1 MGLFYIQRWY
11 HKRDSHAV
19 STHGFLSF
27 IKCYLTEY
35 TREREV
41 VMEELRYSIIV
52 DGNDRIGCASIKDAR
67 FYAQTETL
75 NSKEQVEIYDN
86 EDDKVIETY
95 YPEDL

>member
-1 MGLFYIQRWY
+1 MDEKAILEAL
-11 HKRDSHAV
+11 K
-19 STHGFLSF
+19 
-27 IKCYLTEY
+27 EP
-35 TREREV
+35 
-41 VMEELRYSIIV
+41 RYSIIV
-52 DGNDRIGCASIKDAR
+52 DGRDRMGCAFIKDAR

>member
-1 MGLFYIQRWY
+1 MDEKAILEAL
-11 HKRDSHAV
+11 K
-19 STHGFLSF
+19 
-27 IKCYLTEY
+27 EP
-35 TREREV
+35 
-41 VMEELRYSIIV
+41 RYSIIV
-52 DGNDRIGCASIKDAR
+52 EGSDRMGCAFIKDAR